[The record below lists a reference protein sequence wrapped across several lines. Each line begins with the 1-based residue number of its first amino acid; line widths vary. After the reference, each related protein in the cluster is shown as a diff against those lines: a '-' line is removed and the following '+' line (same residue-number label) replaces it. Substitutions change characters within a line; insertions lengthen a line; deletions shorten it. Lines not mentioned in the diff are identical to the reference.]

1 MKKFQIYVETSVW
14 NLYFD
19 RRAAAFQKATQKF
32 IDGIRRSNYELFISS
47 VVIAEIAQAPQE
59 RKNSMLQLIEEV
71 NPVVLELTVEADTL
85 SQAYVES
92 GALPQGSLRDAN
104 HIAIATV
111 YQLDAIVSWNMK
123 HIANVARKERVR
135 ALNISQGYLKE
146 LEMITPLE
154 VSEYEV

>member
-19 RRAAAFQKATQKF
+19 RRAAAFQEATQKF
-32 IDGIRRSNYELFISS
+32 MDGIRRSNYELFISS

-59 RKNSMLQLIEEV
+59 RKNSILQLIEEV
-71 NPVVLELTVEADTL
+71 SPVVLELTVEADTL

-111 YQLDAIVSWNMK
+111 CQLDAIVSWNMK